1 LHALRHQLTWS
12 SGIVMTNKNDIAQ
25 QDFWI
30 SDLFVHVPMF
40 NNQIVPK
47 YAKES
52 SKTLKI
58 SCQSVNESG
67 SLFIS
72 YLTHTCIR
80 HYDAVLYSNCLEPKP
95 KMSFAMWLAQTMS
108 YIEMRCQWNTR
119 CKTERAKSTV
129 RLKLTL
135 GRATAIAVAT
145 YSIYWP
151 THTEFIRYCHDLRS
165 HT

>member
-1 LHALRHQLTWS
+1 
-12 SGIVMTNKNDIAQ
+12 MTSHSK
-25 QDFWI
+25 I

-95 KMSFAMWLAQTMS
+95 KNELCNVVGPN
-108 YIEMRCQWNTR
+108 Y
-119 CKTERAKSTV
+119 V
-129 RLKLTL
+129 
-135 GRATAIAVAT
+135 V
-145 YSIYWP
+145 
-151 THTEFIRYCHDLRS
+151 H
-165 HT
+165 